1 MTDSRRF
8 APATQRNR
16 DAILNVLRGA
26 LPQSGVVLEIASGT
40 GEHAVHFAQ
49 ALPQLEW
56 QPTDPSA
63 QSRESIAGWISES
76 GVQNIKPPLEL
87 DASAEDWPL
96 QRADAIVCINMV
108 HISPWEAAEGLMR
121 GAGHLLPDNGLL
133 YLYGPYR
140 RANHPFEP
148 SNAAF
153 DESLKARDPRWG
165 IRELDDVAACAAS
178 NGLALL
184 DVAEMPANNLSVLFR
199 KIET

>member
-108 HISPWEAAEGLMR
+108 HISPWEATEGLMR